1 MDIKITLIKFRVQVS
16 ILETEKCQLDR
27 LLILKMEV
35 TNKILAEILTLEKI
49 SLHLHKARWSEV
61 TTWDTKARWQPVV
74 KMIWKIKWTWHMDP
88 NLVHIIRF
96 NIIQMGRMVVVHS
109 ILRMELSAHMH
120 LPTMEVGQ
128 QQVPE
133 TQKCLIMIKTQ
144 LYSTQIKFI
153 TKIHP
158 EIIIKTLGEPS
169 ICPIHRKFSLWTA
182 VATSNQAL
190 PSTKETSVIDFIILG
205 HQISKLIS
213 NLERLFIQR

>member
-1 MDIKITLIKFRVQVS
+1 MG
-16 ILETEKCQLDR
+16 
-27 LLILKMEV
+27 
-35 TNKILAEILTLEKI
+35 
-49 SLHLHKARWSEV
+49 
-61 TTWDTKARWQPVV
+61 
-74 KMIWKIKWTWHMDP
+74 P
-88 NLVHIIRF
+88 NLVLIIRF

-158 EIIIKTLGEPS
+158 EIIIKMLGEPS
-169 ICPIHRKFSLWTA
+169 ICLILQKFSL
-182 VATSNQAL
+182 
-190 PSTKETSVIDFIILG
+190 
-205 HQISKLIS
+205 
-213 NLERLFIQR
+213 